1 MRESLHSWDNANLVR
16 IIDFQGCCDS
26 CCYFYLDPQFDSH
39 QNPDL
44 LGVHLGTKWNYWVTF
59 IAGPPNEMGGGAGSE
74 REISKDTGQES
85 WSGSIVGF
93 FLPWH

>member
-1 MRESLHSWDNANLVR
+1 M
-16 IIDFQGCCDS
+16 
-26 CCYFYLDPQFDSH
+26 
-39 QNPDL
+39 